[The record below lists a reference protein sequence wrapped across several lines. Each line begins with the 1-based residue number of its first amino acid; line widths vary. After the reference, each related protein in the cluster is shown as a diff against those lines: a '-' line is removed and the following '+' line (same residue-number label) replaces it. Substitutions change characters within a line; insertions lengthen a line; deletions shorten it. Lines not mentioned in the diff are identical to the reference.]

1 LSIGS
6 TVPSGTRRHGAP
18 QQPGRLWLLAGI
30 QWGKCGE
37 HIETYE
43 KNMGKAWVILLN
55 MFFNSKMLA
64 KYGSITSKNGMM
76 SNNSWDFIDLAI
88 KNCI

>member
-1 LSIGS
+1 
-6 TVPSGTRRHGAP
+6 
-18 QQPGRLWLLAGI
+18 
-30 QWGKCGE
+30 
-37 HIETYE
+37 
-43 KNMGKAWVILLN
+43 MGKAWVILLN

>member
-1 LSIGS
+1 MGKM
-6 TVPSGTRRHGAP
+6 
-18 QQPGRLWLLAGI
+18 
-30 QWGKCGE
+30 WGKTWENVEKCGE

-43 KNMGKAWVILLN
+43 KNMGKAWVVILLN
-55 MFFNSKMLA
+55 RKMFFNSKMLA